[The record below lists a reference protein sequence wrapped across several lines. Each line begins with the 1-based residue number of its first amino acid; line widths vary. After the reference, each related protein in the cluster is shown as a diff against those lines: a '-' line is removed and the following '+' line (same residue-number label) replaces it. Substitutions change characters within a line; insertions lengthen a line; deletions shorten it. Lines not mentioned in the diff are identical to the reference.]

1 LPTILPIIERPSSFG
16 MLEFMPA
23 ESFQRQERRKIDMTN
38 EEIRSRLTVRRRRHE
53 LPYAEPLQGQGITI
67 QPAESDQDFL
77 ALREKYARI
86 LAPVGELETELASR
100 IVHAQWRLLRYQNI
114 EAVLLGAAGA
124 AHVNSYWTIPAAD
137 HTARRAFGFRDLA
150 LQTKTLP
157 ILNRFLD
164 RLGRE
169 YHDAMN
175 NFLTARH
182 GGRPRP
188 AVPGARRKQ
197 HQGHC
202 AVIGIDDTPIGR
214 KPSQPSVRPPE
225 PISIPPEIAA

>member
-1 LPTILPIIERPSSFG
+1 
-16 MLEFMPA
+16 
-23 ESFQRQERRKIDMTN
+23 MTN
-38 EEIRSRLTVRRRRHE
+38 EELRSRLTVRRRRHE
-53 LPYAEPLQGQGITI
+53 LPYAQPLQGQGITI
-67 QPAESDQDFL
+67 QPAETDQDFL

-86 LAPVGELETELASR
+86 LAPVGDLETELASR

-124 AHVNSYWTIPAAD
+124 AHVNSYWTIPAGD

-150 LQTKTLP
+150 LQSKTLP

-175 NFLTARH
+175 HFLTARY
-182 GGRPRP
+182 GGRPQP
-188 AVPGARRKQ
+188 AVRRARHQRQPGP
-197 HQGHC
+197 C
-202 AVIGIDDTPIGR
+202 DVVGIDDTPIGR
-214 KPSQPSVRPPE
+214 RPSQPSVRPPE
-225 PISIPPEIAA
+225 PLTGPSEIAA